1 MVDQSEIGNSSEEAG
16 KVEAVIEEATVKEE
30 SQGQGASKEEPL
42 KESSKE
48 ESSSGTDWKAEARKW
63 EARAKSNYAELRQ
76 LRETGGES
84 QSAIDELRQRNSEL
98 EERFNALTVENLRR
112 KIASEYGLDDEAIG
126 FLQGGDEDS
135 IGESAKALK
144 ALIDRGE
151 HGVRRLAGC
160 TPVNDAKHQENI
172 SFADALVTNSRR

>member
-1 MVDQSEIGNSSEEAG
+1 M
-16 KVEAVIEEATVKEE
+16 
-30 SQGQGASKEEPL
+30 
-42 KESSKE
+42 
-48 ESSSGTDWKAEARKW
+48 
-63 EARAKSNYAELRQ
+63 
-76 LRETGGES
+76 RETGGES

>member
-16 KVEAVIEEATVKEE
+16 KVEAVAEESTVKEE
-30 SQGQGASKEEPL
+30 PQGQGA
-42 KESSKE
+42 SKE

>member
-16 KVEAVIEEATVKEE
+16 KVEAVVEEATVKEE
-30 SQGQGASKEEPL
+30 PQGQGASKEEPL
-42 KESSKE
+42 KEY
-48 ESSSGTDWKAEARKW
+48 SSGTDWKAEARKW

>member
-16 KVEAVIEEATVKEE
+16 KVEAVVEEATVKEE
-30 SQGQGASKEEPL
+30 PQGQGASKEEPP
-42 KESSKE
+42 K

>member
-1 MVDQSEIGNSSEEAG
+1 MVDQSEAVNSEAG
-16 KVEAVIEEATVKEE
+16 KVEAVAEEATVKEE
-30 SQGQGASKEEPL
+30 PL
-42 KESSKE
+42 KESLKGE
-48 ESSSGTDWKAEARKW
+48 FSSGTDWKAEARKW

-84 QSAIDELRQRNSEL
+84 QSAIDELRQRNAEL

-112 KIASEYGLDDEAIG
+112 KIASEHGLDDEAIG
-126 FLQGGDEDS
+126 FLQGSDEDS
-135 IGESAKALK
+135 ISESAKALK

>member
-16 KVEAVIEEATVKEE
+16 KVEAVVEEATVKEE
-30 SQGQGASKEEPL
+30 PQGQGASKEEPP
-42 KESSKE
+42 K

-144 ALIDRGE
+144 ALIYRGE

>member
-16 KVEAVIEEATVKEE
+16 KVEAVVEEATVKEE
-30 SQGQGASKEEPL
+30 PQGQGASKGEPP
-42 KESSKE
+42 K

>member
-1 MVDQSEIGNSSEEAG
+1 MVDQSEAVNSEAE
-16 KVEAVIEEATVKEE
+16 KVEPVAEEATVKEE
-30 SQGQGASKEEPL
+30 PP
-42 KESSKE
+42 KESLKE

-84 QSAIDELRQRNSEL
+84 QSAIDELRQRNAEL

-112 KIASEYGLDDEAIG
+112 KIASEHGLDDEAIG
-126 FLQGGDEDS
+126 FLRGGDEDS
-135 IGESAKALK
+135 ISESAKALK

-151 HGVRRLAGC
+151 HHVRRLAGC

-172 SFADALVTNSRR
+172 SFADALITNSRR

>member
-1 MVDQSEIGNSSEEAG
+1 MVDQSEIGNSSDEAG
-16 KVEAVIEEATVKEE
+16 KVEAVVEEATVKEE
-30 SQGQGASKEEPL
+30 PQGQGASKEEPP
-42 KESSKE
+42 K